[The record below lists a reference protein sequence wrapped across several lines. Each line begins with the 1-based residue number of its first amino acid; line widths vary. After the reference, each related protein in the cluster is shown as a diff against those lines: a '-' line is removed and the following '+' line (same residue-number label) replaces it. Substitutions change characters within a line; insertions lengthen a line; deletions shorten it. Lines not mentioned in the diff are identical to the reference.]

1 LRNKTNGDRVQVQ
14 EQMYSNFSKMILQ
27 IVLVIVSAVQ
37 VNSHQLCPSVCQ
49 CYSEKT
55 ICTNLFSDVTNM
67 TQETFHS
74 ALRKLRVSGSTRLE
88 TEEDLFRRWNITSLI
103 FLYLLRNNIAK
114 IWQPPFYSLAN
125 LVKMDLSENRIK
137 TLNTQTFYY
146 NTHLV
151 WLDLHKN
158 RITELHPLT
167 FQSNIKLKVINISN
181 NRITS
186 LYPDLFKNNVGL

>member
-1 LRNKTNGDRVQVQ
+1 MQ
-14 EQMYSNFSKMILQ
+14 EQMYSNFSKMIPQ
-27 IVLVIVSAVQ
+27 IVLVMVSAVQ
-37 VNSHQLCPSVCQ
+37 VNSQQ

-74 ALRKLRVSGSTRLE
+74 ASRKLRVTGSTRLE
-88 TEEDLFRRWNITSLI
+88 MEEDLFLRWNITSLI
-103 FLYLLRNNIAK
+103 FLYLSQNNIAK
-114 IWQPPFYSLAN
+114 IWQDIHSLAY
-125 LVKMDLSENRIK
+125 LVEMDLSENRIK
-137 TLNTQTFYY
+137 TLDSQTFYY
-146 NTHLV
+146 NTLLV

-167 FQSNIKLKVINISN
+167 FQSNIKLKGINISN

-186 LYPDLFKNNVGL
+186 LNPDLFKNNVEL